1 MSTMKK
7 DHFEGLK
14 GDFRYIPD
22 KDKFLRK
29 IKEITGT
36 ELDLKN
42 FEMSEIPFMD
52 ALKKVIQLIQLI
64 IKLIMFL
71 SSVCM

>member
-1 MSTMKK
+1 MSTMRK

-14 GDFRYIPD
+14 GDFKYIPD
-22 KDKFLRK
+22 KDEFLRK

-42 FEMSEIPFMD
+42 FERSEIPFMD
-52 ALKKVIQLIQLI
+52 ALKKV
-64 IKLIMFL
+64 
-71 SSVCM
+71 